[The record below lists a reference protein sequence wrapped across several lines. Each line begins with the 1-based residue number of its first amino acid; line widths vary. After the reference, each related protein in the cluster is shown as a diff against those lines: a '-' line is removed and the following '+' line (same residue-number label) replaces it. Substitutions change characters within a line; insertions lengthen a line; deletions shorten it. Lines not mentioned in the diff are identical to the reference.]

1 MGASGFHEGEKPEE
15 GADDARVVKQIAANK
30 VGLEMDR
37 YIVTM
42 EDFWWVMLWELAHFL
57 NAEKQQ
63 TLVYILSRD
72 HCFWLENKMPVLREG
87 RN

>member
-1 MGASGFHEGEKPEE
+1 MGASSFHEGETPEE
-15 GADDARVVKQIAANK
+15 GADDAEVMKQIAANK

-37 YIVTM
+37 YIVTI
-42 EDFWWVMLWELAHFL
+42 EDFWWVMLWKLSHFL

-72 HCFWLENKMPVLREG
+72 HWLWLENKMAVLQEAK
-87 RN
+87 N